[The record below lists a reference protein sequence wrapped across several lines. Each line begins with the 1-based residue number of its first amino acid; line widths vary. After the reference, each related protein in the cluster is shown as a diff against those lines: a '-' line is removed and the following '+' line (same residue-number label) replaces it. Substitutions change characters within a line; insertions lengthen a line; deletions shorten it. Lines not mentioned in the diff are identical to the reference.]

1 MHFIVALII
10 GGIIGWIAGMVMRTE
25 GGILWNILVGCFGS
39 IVGRF
44 LLGAFSGHG
53 HLTRNPFDPRTVRC
67 LHRRG
72 RVAGDLQ
79 PRQAGFHPMRLG

>member
-53 HLTRNPFDPRTVRC
+53 HLTRNPFDPRTV
-67 LHRRG
+67 LVAFIGAVVLLAIYNLAKRG
-72 RVAGDLQ
+72 SIR
-79 PRQAGFHPMRLG
+79 